1 MVNTITITPTK
12 IRTKGNILNT
22 RTRTQ
27 LNNTSYIATNTAY
40 SLNSTIGRKYFTMT
54 PNHQFKDIATADNHN
69 SNGFSYNSTYIVTN
83 YGDIG
88 TIVSNTDTS
97 ESTRVYSAIK
107 PNATYASWNS
117 PITVEVDIVEVN
129 GDNVRFQLYQDGNN
143 SSTLILKNYGFT
155 NGGHLKCTYDGT
167 TVSYYKDNNSTPI
180 LTGERTLSNFQ
191 VRFSFIGTEWL
202 EYKNFIIY

>member
-27 LNNTSYIATNTAY
+27 LNNTSYIATNTAHILD
-40 SLNSTIGRKYFTMT
+40 SNIGRKYFTMT

-69 SNGFSYNSTYIVTN
+69 SNGFSYNTTYIVTN

-97 ESTRVYSAIK
+97 DTVRVYSAK
-107 PNATYASWNS
+107 DSNNNYQSWNN
-117 PITVEVDIVEVN
+117 PITVEVDIFEVN
-129 GDNVRFQLYQDGNN
+129 GDNVRFQLYQDGDN
-143 SSTLILKNYGFT
+143 SSTLNLKTYGFT
-155 NGGHLKCTYDGT
+155 NGGHLKVTYDGT
-167 TVSYYKDNNSTPI
+167 NVNYYFNGSETPDVTVA
-180 LTGERTLSNFQ
+180 RTLSNFQ
-191 VRFSFIGTEWL
+191 VRFSFIGTGWL